1 MVELNEKII
10 DVMKKIKDAIKD
22 SDFFINRFEVGS
34 SGIGLPMIN
43 LDIRQKEEKIENE
56 KVSNN

>member
-22 SDFFINRFEVGS
+22 SGFFINRFSVSE
-34 SGIGLPMIN
+34 SGIEMPIIE
-43 LDIRQKEEKIENE
+43 LDIRQKKSEEIK
-56 KVSNN
+56 